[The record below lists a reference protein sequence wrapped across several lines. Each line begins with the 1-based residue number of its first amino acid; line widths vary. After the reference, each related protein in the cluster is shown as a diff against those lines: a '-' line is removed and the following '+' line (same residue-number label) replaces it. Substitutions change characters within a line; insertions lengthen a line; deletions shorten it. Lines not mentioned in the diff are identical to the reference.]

1 MLVLLLSSMT
11 FAGATG
17 SNTGAA
23 MTTAFQASDENTSES
38 AAPDEPASPSTEAE
52 GEATPATE
60 SASAGPG
67 LDLTLKA
74 SGTNAVFAAEREFS
88 KQLSDAASL
97 KKKARTAARPL
108 QNIQREIQV
117 LEIRMQ
123 QAQSQ
128 LVGLNAQ
135 LANVTDVATNNRLVG
150 TINALQ
156 GQLELADKNLAGMKA
171 AENQARIELNS
182 AREAFVE
189 SVLGLRRTA
198 DAIEAAY
205 KSAADDAKL
214 QAQLSELNA
223 ESGKTLTLQSS
234 GSFASSIR
242 KLVELEASIHTER
255 IPLRRDGNTFYASVV
270 INGKH
275 TAEMVVDS
283 GASLISLPLKMAV
296 EFGLEPKP
304 EDRPILITIA
314 DGSTITGHLKTI
326 PSVRVGTFT
335 LENVECA
342 VLGADAVN
350 AEPLLGMSYL
360 GQFQFQLD
368 AAEGTLGMTEIG
380 DGNASEDR
388 KKK

>member
-1 MLVLLLSSMT
+1 MLLLLLSSIT

-23 MTTAFQASDENTSES
+23 MTTAFRASDENLSES
-38 AAPDEPASPSTEAE
+38 AASDEPASPSTEAD

-60 SASAGPG
+60 SASAGPE

-135 LANVTDVATNNRLVG
+135 LANVSDVATNNRLVG

-156 GQLELADKNLAGMKA
+156 GQLELAGKNLAEMKA
-171 AENQARIELNS
+171 AENQARTELNS

-234 GSFASSIR
+234 SSFASSIR

-326 PSVRVGTFT
+326 PSVRVGAFT